1 MQMSDPGSNS
11 ATNIERL
18 FEIEK
23 QIDSLSLDAHFLL
36 RRTNEEIVGRKVR
49 RYGKTFSIL
58 NCIEHRGIVKCYG
71 AVVFKRDGSIG
82 RRGYD
87 LGRLSQCEFVE
98 EAEN

>member
-1 MQMSDPGSNS
+1 MSMPDQGSNS
-11 ATNIERL
+11 ATDIERL

-36 RRTNEEIVGRKVR
+36 RRAKDGIVGRRVR

-58 NCIEHRGIVKCYG
+58 NCVEHRGIVKCNG
-71 AVVFKRDGSIG
+71 AVVFKKDGRVG
-82 RRGYD
+82 HRGYD

-98 EAEN
+98 EA